1 MNGKI
6 NDIETLRCFSIVAV
20 ILQHIDNLF
29 PHPVPLILKAKFYLG
44 GGFGVDLF
52 LTISGFL
59 IAQSL
64 IPQLEKANT
73 FTQKK
78 QITIHFWYRRMWRL
92 WPAAWVCLG
101 AILLCVIFFNE
112 SQAFGSLAA
121 NLDATIAGFFHFA
134 NIRLYNTFMQSEYG
148 ASFVYWSLSLEEQ
161 FYFIFPILLILIP
174 RKKIII
180 SIILCIAIQLIIAR
194 VKHPLT
200 IIFRTDAILL
210 GATIYYIHQKEMH
223 LSAIKILLKIR
234 KIYFYFSLAFS
245 LLVMS
250 LITGGSIFVEYKY
263 SYLAIISF
271 FLVLTSSL
279 NLNIFTPESWIKYA
293 ILWISERSYSI
304 YLTHIPVY
312 FFTQEL
318 IFKINKY
325 GSLNLSNNYIY
336 IAIAA
341 LLVPL
346 AAHCSYQY
354 IENPLRT
361 YGREKIIKNQRKYLY
376 EQS

>member
-161 FYFIFPILLILIP
+161 FYFIFPILLLTIP
-174 RKKIII
+174 RKKLIYLIGF
-180 SIILCIAIQLIIAR
+180 CITIQL
-194 VKHPLT
+194 LT
-200 IIFRTDAILL
+200 IRYQNLLLIVFRTDAIML
-210 GATIYYIHQKEMH
+210 GVLIAYIHKSTIKINISEKIKKHKNLTYKIILFSAITLMSL
-223 LSAIKILLKIR
+223 LSAAALLTK
-234 KIYFYFSLAFS
+234 
-245 LLVMS
+245 
-250 LITGGSIFVEYKY
+250 YKY
-263 SYLAIISF
+263 SWLAIISF
-271 FLVLTSSL
+271 LLVFIASL
-279 NLNIFTPESWIKYA
+279 NLDKFTPDSSLKNIA
-293 ILWISERSYSI
+293 LWFGKHSYSF

-312 FFTQEL
+312 YLTREL
-318 IFKINKY
+318 VFKLNKLELTRIDNT
-325 GSLNLSNNYIY
+325 SIY
-336 IAIAA
+336 IVIAT
-341 LLVPL
+341 LLIPL
-346 AAHCSYQY
+346 TAHCSYKY
-354 IENPLRT
+354 IENPLRIFGRKIT
-361 YGREKIIKNQRKYLY
+361 YKNSRKDIHEYI
-376 EQS
+376 